1 MDRARTDTGD
11 LRPGVRLPLLLL
23 GMLSLLAGTLAGLA
37 RLGWRT
43 PEVAAAAAGWHGA
56 LMIGSFLGTVISLE
70 RAVALARGWA
80 YLAPAAAGL
89 GGLSLLAG
97 APPVLAHALSVAAAA
112 LLVAASVQAARRL
125 VAPFTVVLAIAAT
138 CWLAGNLVWL
148 GDGSIAAAVPWWL
161 AFLVLTIAGERLELT
176 RFLPTPA
183 AAKQLFVG
191 IVATLL
197 AGTALSL
204 WNQGAGLAVF
214 AAGLL
219 ALASWL
225 LRYDLARHNVRQ
237 QGLTRFIAVC
247 LLAAYGW
254 LLLAGALGIAG
265 GFTPGHAWR
274 DAALHAVALGFI
286 FSMIFGHAPII
297 FPAVLRTRIPYTPAF
312 YAPLLCLHAS
322 LALRVVGGLAGDFP
336 LSRLGGLLNAVSLLL
351 FVATLLTGVRRA
363 KDAR

>member
-1 MDRARTDTGD
+1 MRHRLDPRQIDGILQELPAPVPQFGAGGTHV
-11 LRPGVRLPLLLL
+11 LRPVEHTRRVGIAKTR
-23 GMLSLLAGTLAGLA
+23 S
-37 RLGWRT
+37 
-43 PEVAAAAAGWHGA
+43 
-56 LMIGSFLGTVISLE
+56 
-70 RAVALARGWA
+70 AVARRVAKRTGQQIVHAGRG
-80 YLAPAAAGL
+80 GCN
-89 GGLSLLAG
+89 G
-97 APPVLAHALSVAAAA
+97 
-112 LLVAASVQAARRL
+112 RL
-125 VAPFTVVLAIAAT
+125 TAIEE
-138 CWLAGNLVWL
+138 G
-148 GDGSIAAAVPWWL
+148 
-161 AFLVLTIAGERLELT
+161 FEH
-176 RFLPTPA
+176 
-183 AAKQLFVG
+183 QLFVG

-254 LLLAGALGIAG
+254 LLLAGVLGIAG

-351 FVATLLTGVRRA
+351 FVSTLLTGVRRA